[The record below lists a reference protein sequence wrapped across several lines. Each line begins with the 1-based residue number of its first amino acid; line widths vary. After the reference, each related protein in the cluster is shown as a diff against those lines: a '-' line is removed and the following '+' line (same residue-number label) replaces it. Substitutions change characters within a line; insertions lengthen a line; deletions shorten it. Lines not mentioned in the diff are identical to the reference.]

1 MLDRLLK
8 PNHLLFCR
16 VLLAAIVVVAC
27 GDGAAATSGPPIQ
40 AEAPSPTPTTIP
52 TSTYWPAEGWR
63 SSTPEQQGMDSEL
76 LMEMLDDIRRREAN
90 IHSVLIVRNGHL
102 VLEAYFDPYRKDISH
117 VVHSV
122 TKSVTS
128 ALVGIAIDQGYID
141 GVDQTVLSHF
151 PERTF
156 SNLDP
161 AKQAM
166 TIEHLL
172 TMTSGLSWPELDS
185 SYISP
190 SNPVVQMYRSQDA
203 VQFVLDSPMAE
214 DPGVR
219 FNYNTG
225 AFHLLSAV
233 IQETTEISSLSFAQK
248 NLFGPLGISGVYW
261 PSDQDGITAGGIGI
275 RMTPSDLARF
285 GYLYLNEGIWD
296 GAQVVPAAWIET
308 STAPLS
314 IGSDHYGYQWR
325 LGSEAYWALGCGH
338 RPWRN
343 ECFHRTG
350 SPIRDHHFDD
360 RAPGPPPGSKLCR
373 AS

>member
-1 MLDRLLK
+1 MNVQSRFGKSPTRSLRPQPHSKMLDRLLK

-16 VLLAAIVVVAC
+16 VLLAAIVVVTC

-185 SYISP
+185 SYIKPFKPGRSDVQKP
-190 SNPVVQMYRSQDA
+190 GCCPVRARRSDGGR
-203 VQFVLDSPMAE
+203 SR
-214 DPGVR
+214 GK
-219 FNYNTG
+219 
-225 AFHLLSAV
+225 
-233 IQETTEISSLSFAQK
+233 IQLQ
-248 NLFGPLGISGVYW
+248 
-261 PSDQDGITAGGIGI
+261 
-275 RMTPSDLARF
+275 
-285 GYLYLNEGIWD
+285 
-296 GAQVVPAAWIET
+296 
-308 STAPLS
+308 
-314 IGSDHYGYQWR
+314 
-325 LGSEAYWALGCGH
+325 H
-338 RPWRN
+338 RGFP
-343 ECFHRTG
+343 
-350 SPIRDHHFDD
+350 SPICCHSRDNWD
-360 RAPGPPPGSKLCR
+360 
-373 AS
+373 